1 MHRIV
6 AALALVFCL
15 TAGLAAAPPTSPKV
29 TTPEAAFGFTLGTDR
44 KLADWT
50 QLVAYYQT
58 LARESPRV
66 RFANL
71 GPTTEGRPFVLVTI
85 SAPENLARL
94 EHYRQINAALADPR
108 RTTPA
113 QAQELIAQGKS
124 ILVLTVNIHSTEIA
138 SSQTAAQ
145 FAYDMATEDTPEVR
159 EILRD
164 DIILLVPS
172 LNPDGQQLVVDWYK
186 KYLGTPYEGM
196 GPVVLYQKYVGHDD
210 NRDWYMFTQKETRLT
225 VEKVLGPWRPQVL
238 YDVHQ
243 MGPTGPRLFLPPWV
257 DPIDPNVDPIL
268 VASMN
273 ALGMDTARDLIGQGM
288 DGVLVDGVYDGWSP
302 ARQYAVYHGGL
313 RLLSESASARIAS
326 PVDIPFDRL
335 GRGIGYDAKVSK
347 WNFPNPWPG
356 GHWTLG
362 DIVKY
367 QLAAFFSVAH
377 NVAMNREEFLRNY
390 YTVNQHAVERRGSY
404 IVPAEQSDPLA
415 TATLINTL
423 REGGVEIER
432 ATADFEA
439 GGNAYP
445 AGSYIIRLGQPNG
458 AFAKTLLEDQHYP
471 DLRQYPGGPPQRPY
485 DVTAQTL
492 PLLLGVKVAAVADP
506 VAAAAAPVTATVTA
520 APGRVAAGIDA
531 AGYRL
536 ATQGQDA
543 LLATF
548 ALLRRQVAMERAD
561 DGTLYVRAGAGAE
574 AALAQATRR
583 FAVSATPV
591 ATLPSGLQTLHSP
604 RVGLYASWVAQID
617 EGWTRFIFDQ
627 DGIPYTS
634 IHDADLRAG
643 DLRQRFD
650 AILIPDQNPRSLI
663 NGNPAGRVPPEYA
676 GGLGEDGTAALKT
689 FVQQGGTLI
698 ALNQASLAFLDWT
711 DGQVKDALA
720 GDRAYYSP
728 GSILQVSSHAEVSP
742 AWGAPSTVAIFS
754 LQSPAFALSGA
765 AKSALDYSSDNP
777 LLSGW
782 LLGGDKLNG
791 LSALATVPLGQ
802 GRLVL
807 FGFKPQ
813 YRAQSQATY
822 RYLFNA
828 MLESAATK

>member
-1 MHRIV
+1 MKRFVSALSLAFFMVTGLV
-6 AALALVFCL
+6 AAPAI
-15 TAGLAAAPPTSPKV
+15 
-29 TTPEAAFGFTLGTDR
+29 TTPQHFFGFTLGTDR

-50 QLVAYYQT
+50 QLVTYYQT

-66 RFANL
+66 RFADL
-71 GPTTEGRPFVLVTI
+71 GPTTEGRSFVLVTI
-85 SAPENLARL
+85 SAPENLAQL

-108 RTTPA
+108 RTSPTEA
-113 QAQELIAQGKS
+113 EQLIAEGKT
-124 ILVLTVNIHSTEIA
+124 ILVITCNIHSTEIA

-145 FAYDMATEDTPEVR
+145 FIYDLASEDTPEVR
-159 EILRD
+159 EILHD

-186 KYLGTPYEGM
+186 KFLGTPYEGM

-225 VEKVLGPWRPQVL
+225 VEKVLGPWRPEVL

-288 DGVLVDGVYDGWSP
+288 NGILVDGVYDGWSP

-313 RLLSESASARIAS
+313 RLLTESASARIAS

-362 DIVKY
+362 DIMRY

-377 NVAMNREEFLRNY
+377 NVAVNREEFLRNY

-404 IVPAEQSDPLA
+404 IIASDQTDPLA
-415 TATLINTL
+415 AATLINTL
-423 REGGVEIER
+423 REGGIEIER
-432 ATADFEA
+432 ARAAFTA
-439 GGNAYP
+439 GGQEYG
-445 AGSYIIRLGQPNG
+445 AGSFIVKLGQPNG
-458 AFAKTLLEDQHYP
+458 AFAKTVLEDQHYP

-492 PLLLGVKVAAVADP
+492 PLLLGVKVAAVEGDVSAD
-506 VAAAAAPVTATVTA
+506 AAPVTSVVTA
-520 APGRVAAGIDA
+520 PAGNFQPGAAA
-531 AGYRL
+531 YAL
-536 ATQGQDA
+536 QGSGNGA
-543 LLATF
+543 LLAAF
-548 ALLRRQVAMERAD
+548 HLLQSGAKVARGS
-561 DGTLYVRAGAGAE
+561 DGRFYVEGGAA
-574 AALAQATRR
+574 AALAQVTSEES
-583 FAVSATPV
+583 VSASAASIPND
-591 ATLPSGLQTLHSP
+591 AQPLRLP
-604 RVGLYASWVAQID
+604 RIGLYASWEAQID

-634 IHDADLRAG
+634 VHDADLRAG
-643 DLRQRFD
+643 NLRQRFD
-650 AILIPDQNPRSLI
+650 AILIPDQNPRGLI
-663 NGNPAGRVPPEYA
+663 DGNPAERVPPEFA
-676 GGLGEDGTAALKT
+676 GGLGTAGMDSLKQ
-689 FVQQGGTLI
+689 FVQDGGTLI

-711 DGQVKDALA
+711 NGQVKDAMA

-728 GSILQVSSHAEVSP
+728 GSILQVSSP
-742 AWGAPSTVAIFS
+742 AGAPVAIFS
-754 LQSPAFALSGA
+754 LQSPAFVVSGA
-765 AKSALDYSSDNP
+765 AKSALDYTSADP

-782 LLGGDKLNG
+782 LLGGTKLQG
-791 LSALATVPLGQ
+791 LSVLATVPLGS
-802 GRLVL
+802 GKLVL

-828 MLESAATK
+828 LLESGRN

>member
-1 MHRIV
+1 MQRFFS
-6 AALALVFCL
+6 ALALAFL
-15 TAGLAAAPPTSPKV
+15 MAGGLVAAPAI
-29 TTPEAAFGFTLGTDR
+29 TTPEGFFGFTLGTDR

-66 RFANL
+66 RFADL
-71 GPTTEGRPFVLVTI
+71 GPTTEGRPFVLLTI
-85 SAPENLARL
+85 SSPENLAQL

-113 QAQELIAQGKS
+113 EAKELIAQGKT
-124 ILVLTVNIHSTEIA
+124 ILVITCNIHSTEIA

-145 FAYDMATEDTPEVR
+145 FAYDLATGDTPETR

-243 MGPTGPRLFLPPWV
+243 MGANGPRLFLPPWV

-273 ALGMDTARDLIGQGM
+273 ALGMDTARDLIGEGM
-288 DGVLVDGVYDGWSP
+288 NGVLVDGVYDGWSP

-313 RLLSESASARIAS
+313 RLLTESASARIAS

-335 GRGIGYDAKVSK
+335 GRGIGYDAKISK

-356 GHWTLG
+356 GHWTLD
-362 DIVKY
+362 DIMRY

-377 NVAMNREEFLRNY
+377 NVAVNREEFLRNY
-390 YTVNQHAVERRGSY
+390 YTVNQHAVERSGAY
-404 IVPAEQSDPLA
+404 IIPAEQADPLA
-415 TATLINTL
+415 AATLVNTL

-432 ATADFEA
+432 ARGGFAA
-439 GGNAYP
+439 GGQEYT
-445 AGSYIIRLGQPNG
+445 AGSYIVKLGQPNG
-458 AFAKTLLEDQHYP
+458 AFAKTLLEEQHYP

-492 PLLLGVKVAAVADP
+492 PLLLGVKVAQVEM
-506 VAAAAAPVTATVTA
+506 PVTAATDPVTA
-520 APGRVAAGIDA
+520 AVTAPAGKFQPGAAA
-531 AGYRL
+531 YEL
-536 ATQGQDA
+536 QGEGNGA
-543 LLATF
+543 LLAAF
-548 ALLRRQVAMERAD
+548 HLLQSGARVLRAA
-561 DGTLYVRAGAGAE
+561 DGGIYVDGNAA
-574 AALAQATRR
+574 AALAQAARQES
-583 FAVSATPV
+583 VSATAASAP
-591 ATLPSGLQTLHSP
+591 ADARSLRLP
-604 RVGLYASWVAQID
+604 RIGLYASWVAQID

-634 IHDADLRAG
+634 IHDADLRG
-643 DLRQRFD
+643 GNLRQRFD
-650 AILIPDQNPRSLI
+650 AILIPDQNPRSLVE
-663 NGNPAGRVPPEYA
+663 GNPAGRVPAEFA
-676 GGLGEDGTAALKT
+676 GGVGTTGMDSLKQ
-689 FVQQGGTLI
+689 FVEEGGTLI

-711 DGQVKDALA
+711 NGQVKDALA
-720 GDRAYYSP
+720 GDRSYYSP
-728 GSILQVSSHAEVSP
+728 GSILQVS
-742 AWGAPSTVAIFS
+742 APGSATNSVAIFS
-754 LQSPAFALSGA
+754 LQSPAFAVSGE
-765 AKSALDYSSDNP
+765 AKSALNYTSTNP

-782 LLGGDKLNG
+782 LLGGDKLRG
-791 LSALATVPLGQ
+791 LSALATMPLGQ
-802 GRLVL
+802 GQLVL

-828 MLESAATK
+828 LLESAGR